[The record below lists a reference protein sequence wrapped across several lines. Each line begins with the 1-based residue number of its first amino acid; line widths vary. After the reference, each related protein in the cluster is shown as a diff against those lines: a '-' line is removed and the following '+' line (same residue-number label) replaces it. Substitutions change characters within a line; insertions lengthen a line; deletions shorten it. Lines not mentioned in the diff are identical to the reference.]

1 MAGVKALDDATAWML
16 QALASEPDAALAS
29 SVDYL
34 MLTGYVCGGWQMGRA
49 ALAASR
55 KSAANEDPDFHRTKL
70 ATARFYADKVLPKA
84 NALLEAIR
92 SGASSGS
99 SLPIEQF

>member
-1 MAGVKALDDATAWML
+1 
-16 QALASEPDAALAS
+16 
-29 SVDYL
+29 
-34 MLTGYVCGGWQMGRA
+34 MGRA
-49 ALAASR
+49 ALAASS

-70 ATARFYADKVLPKA
+70 ATARFYADKILSRA
-84 NALLEAIR
+84 NGLLDAIR